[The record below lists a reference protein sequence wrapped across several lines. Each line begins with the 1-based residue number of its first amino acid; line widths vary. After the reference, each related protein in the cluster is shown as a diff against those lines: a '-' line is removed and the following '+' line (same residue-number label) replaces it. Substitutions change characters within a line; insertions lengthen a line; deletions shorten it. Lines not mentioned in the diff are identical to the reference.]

1 MTMPTKAPNNYTSGR
16 QLVNGSDM
24 NNIINQLNSVTT
36 GIIAK
41 SGGGFAGATQLNAAI
56 NVVSTVAVANDSVK
70 LPFGFVG
77 ERIVII
83 NQDAD
88 AVGVYGYNSTDT
100 INGGATVNQAQGT
113 KTYVCIS
120 PGTWI
125 SY

>member
-1 MTMPTKAPNNYTSGR
+1 MLPTKAPNRYSTSR
-16 QLVNGSDM
+16 QLISGADV
-24 NNIINQLNSVTT
+24 NNITDQLNSVTT
-36 GIIAK
+36 GITAK
-41 SGGGFAGATQLNAAI
+41 SGGGFAGATQLNAAV

-70 LPFGFVG
+70 LPISFPGLKV
-77 ERIVII
+77 III

-88 AVGVYGYNSTDT
+88 AVGVYGFNSTDT

-120 PGTWI
+120 PGVWL